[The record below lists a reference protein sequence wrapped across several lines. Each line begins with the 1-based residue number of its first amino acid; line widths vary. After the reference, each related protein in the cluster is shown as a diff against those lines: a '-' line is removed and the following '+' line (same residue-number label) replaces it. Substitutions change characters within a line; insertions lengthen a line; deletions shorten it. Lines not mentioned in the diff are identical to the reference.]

1 MRVLYQS
8 LGNLFRVVVV
18 DDPDR
23 SVRSLGF
30 TSNLVVLREKPSN
43 NVTQGCLAGRQ
54 ICSKTDTVSISN
66 SEVQRSDRRTN
77 DDNSLE

>member
-1 MRVLYQS
+1 MRLLYQS

-30 TSNLVVLREKPSN
+30 TSKPVVLREKPSN
-43 NVTQGCLAGRQ
+43 NVSQGCFGRPPDM
-54 ICSKTDTVSISN
+54 C
-66 SEVQRSDRRTN
+66 
-77 DDNSLE
+77 